1 MEGMQTIRMNSRGQV
16 VLPARFRRKLSLREG
31 SEMQIRLL
39 EDGAM
44 EIRPVVV
51 VPISSYLENNPEI
64 RDEVLKS
71 YEAAAAGD
79 VLDEDETRRILE
91 GETDL

>member
-1 MEGMQTIRMNSRGQV
+1 MEGTQTIRMNSRGQV
-16 VLPARFRRKLSLREG
+16 VLPARFRRKLSLKEG

-51 VPISSYLENNPEI
+51 VPISSYLESNPEI

-71 YEAAAAGD
+71 YEAAMAGD
-79 VLDEDETRRILE
+79 VLDENETKRILE
-91 GETDL
+91 GETAL